1 MTSATKE
8 YAAGTTTNDS
18 MQVHVQLI
26 ALGLPERAAERLAG
40 MVFELESIQS
50 QTTRA
55 LADLKRDTERMMVNN
70 DNGARI
76 TFDAPSLQSRVNR
89 VRDLGTEQEKAL
101 ESLTICLATVAD
113 FSGIKREV
121 IREIIFR

>member
-1 MTSATKE
+1 VTDMS
-8 YAAGTTTNDS
+8 TTTDIK
-18 MQVHVQLI
+18 VHAELT
-26 ALGLPERAAERLAG
+26 ALGLPVNICNRLAG
-40 MVFELESIQS
+40 FVFELESIQS

-55 LADLKRDTERMMVNN
+55 LADLKRDTERMMLNN

-76 TFDAPSLQSRVNR
+76 TFDAPTLQSRVDR
-89 VRDLGTEQEKAL
+89 VRDLGVEQEKAL
-101 ESLTICLATVAD
+101 ESLTISIATVAD

>member
-1 MTSATKE
+1 MS
-8 YAAGTTTNDS
+8 TTTNDS
-18 MQVHVQLI
+18 TQVHVQLI

-55 LADLKRDTERMMVNN
+55 LADLHYDTV
-70 DNGARI
+70 RI
-76 TFDAPSLQSRVNR
+76 MASVESGSRILFDAPTLQSRANR
-89 VRDLGTEQEKAL
+89 VRDLGVEQEKAL
-101 ESLTICLATVAD
+101 ESLTICLATTAD

>member
-1 MTSATKE
+1 MS
-8 YAAGTTTNDS
+8 TTTNIKI
-18 MQVHVQLI
+18 HAELT
-26 ALGLPERAAERLAG
+26 ALGLPVNICNRLAG
-40 MVFELESIQS
+40 FVFELESIES

-55 LADLKRDTERMMVNN
+55 LADLKRDTERMMLNN

-76 TFDAPSLQSRVNR
+76 VFDAPTLQSRVDR

-101 ESLTICLATVAD
+101 ESLTISIATVAD